1 MVTYDVTNA
10 SSFYNVTKWLKEIE
24 QNCRGDVTKML
35 VGNKIDLR
43 HLIAILNEDA
53 QEFARENDML
63 FTTTSA
69 LDSTNVEDA
78 FYELILKAHNEN
90 MRRFQRERK
99 KTEIVNIDIN
109 SNNFDIPKEEDSSKC
124 CT

>member
-109 SNNFDIPKEEDSSKC
+109 SNNFDIPKEEDNSKC
-124 CT
+124 CI

>member
-53 QEFARENDML
+53 QEFAKENDML

-109 SNNFDIPKEEDSSKC
+109 SNNFDIPKEEDNSKC
-124 CT
+124 CI

>member
-43 HLIAILNEDA
+43 HLIAILT
-53 QEFARENDML
+53 QQPR
-63 FTTTSA
+63 
-69 LDSTNVEDA
+69 
-78 FYELILKAHNEN
+78 H
-90 MRRFQRERK
+90 
-99 KTEIVNIDIN
+99 
-109 SNNFDIPKEEDSSKC
+109 
-124 CT
+124 

>member
-1 MVTYDVTNA
+1 MITYDVTNA

-99 KTEIVNIDIN
+99 KTEIVNSDIN
-109 SNNFDIPKEEDSSKC
+109 SNNFDIPKEEDNSKC

>member
-1 MVTYDVTNA
+1 MITYDVTNA

-35 VGNKIDLR
+35 VGNKIDLK

-109 SNNFDIPKEEDSSKC
+109 SNNFDIPKEEDNSKC
-124 CT
+124 CI

>member
-1 MVTYDVTNA
+1 MITYDVTNA

-24 QNCRGDVTKML
+24 QNCRGDVAKML

-43 HLIAILNEDA
+43 HLITILKEDA
-53 QEFARENDML
+53 QEFAKENDML

-78 FYELILKAHNEN
+78 FYELVLKAHNEN
-90 MRRFQRERK
+90 IRRFQRERK
-99 KTEIVNIDIN
+99 KTEIVHIDIN
-109 SNNFDIPKEEDSSKC
+109 SNNFDIPKEENNSKC

>member
-24 QNCRGDVTKML
+24 QNCCGDVTKML

-109 SNNFDIPKEEDSSKC
+109 SNNFDIPKEEDNSKC

>member
-43 HLIAILNEDA
+43 HLIAISNEDA
-53 QEFARENDML
+53 QEFAGENDML

-90 MRRFQRERK
+90 IRRFQRERK

-109 SNNFDIPKEEDSSKC
+109 SNNFDIPKEEDNSKC

>member
-1 MVTYDVTNA
+1 MIAYDVTNA
-10 SSFYNVTKWLKEIE
+10 SSFYNVNKWLKEIE
-24 QNCRGDVTKML
+24 QNCRGDVAKML

-43 HLIAILNEDA
+43 HLITILNEDA
-53 QEFARENDML
+53 QDFARENDML

-78 FYELILKAHNEN
+78 FYELVLKAHNEN

-109 SNNFDIPKEEDSSKC
+109 SSNFDIPKEEDNSKC

>member
-24 QNCRGDVTKML
+24 QTCRGDVTKML

-109 SNNFDIPKEEDSSKC
+109 SNNFDIPKEEDNSKC

>member
-1 MVTYDVTNA
+1 MITYDVTNA

-109 SNNFDIPKEEDSSKC
+109 SNNFDIPKEEDNSKC
-124 CT
+124 CI

>member
-1 MVTYDVTNA
+1 MITYDVTNA

-24 QNCRGDVTKML
+24 QNCRCDVAKML

-43 HLIAILNEDA
+43 HLITILNEDA

-78 FYELILKAHNEN
+78 FYELVLKAHNEN

-99 KTEIVNIDIN
+99 KTEIVHIDIN
-109 SNNFDIPKEEDSSKC
+109 SNNFDIPKEEDNSKC

>member
-1 MVTYDVTNA
+1 MITYDVTNA

-43 HLIAILNEDA
+43 HLIAISNKDA

-90 MRRFQRERK
+90 IRRFQRERK

-109 SNNFDIPKEEDSSKC
+109 SNNFDIPKEEDNSKC

>member
-1 MVTYDVTNA
+1 MITYDVTNA

-43 HLIAILNEDA
+43 HLIAISNEDA

-90 MRRFQRERK
+90 IRRFQRERK

-109 SNNFDIPKEEDSSKC
+109 SNNFDIPKEEDNSKC

>member
-43 HLIAILNEDA
+43 HLIVISNEDA
-53 QEFARENDML
+53 QEFASENDML

-90 MRRFQRERK
+90 IRRFQRERK

-109 SNNFDIPKEEDSSKC
+109 SNNFDIPKEEDNSKC

>member
-1 MVTYDVTNA
+1 MITYDVTNA
-10 SSFYNVTKWLKEIE
+10 SSFYNVNKWLKEIE

-43 HLIAILNEDA
+43 HLITILNEDA
-53 QEFARENDML
+53 QDFARENDML

-78 FYELILKAHNEN
+78 FYELVLKAHNEN

-109 SNNFDIPKEEDSSKC
+109 SNNFDIPKEEDNSKC